1 MAAAYLPA
9 NLTLA
14 KGWSTACYTL
24 LTGAANLSSGL
35 VDGSGRPVSSY
46 GNETWGIDYATCQQH
61 CNATVIPLVRQDKSC
76 HSVGQAA
83 KTKKGV

>member
-24 LTGAANLSSGL
+24 LTHVANLSSGL
-35 VDGSGRPVSSY
+35 VDGSGRPVSFY
-46 GNETWGIDYATCQQH
+46 GNDTWGINYTTCQQH
-61 CNATVIPLVRQDKSC
+61 CNTTAIPLVSQDKTC
-76 HSVGQAA
+76 HSIGQAA
-83 KTKKGV
+83 KIRKGV